1 MVHQPHD
8 VAVPVNVDEWRGR
21 NQAAQEEAVGQ
32 FLWSDIFF
40 SVKAGLLQHF
50 VGFLI
55 EGNDAV
61 LVEQSFKLEQFRVL
75 LVKIPGG

>member
-1 MVHQPHD
+1 MNGA
-8 VAVPVNVDEWRGR
+8 VAIRRHRKRPSVNSCGVT
-21 NQAAQEEAVGQ
+21 
-32 FLWSDIFF
+32 FF